1 MADHDEHTG
10 CAELLGALSDYIDG
24 TAEAALCAEIE
35 QHLEGCDNCRVV
47 VDTLNK
53 TVLLYRELPEQD
65 VPDDVQDRLLRILD
79 IGPASA

>member
-1 MADHDEHTG
+1 MAEQDDHVG
-10 CAELLGALSDYIDG
+10 CVELLGALSDYVDG

-35 QHLEGCDNCRVV
+35 RHLEGCDNCRVV

-65 VPDDVQDRLLRILD
+65 VPGDVHDRLLRVLD
-79 IGPASA
+79 IKPASE